1 MATGL
6 QSLLQDTVALSQE
19 LLFEAGMNGALRVVN
34 PAWTSVLGW
43 SEPELK
49 ARTLHDLVHA
59 DDLEKTSAAFRRAVE
74 SAGVVALDTRC
85 VAKDGSYRS
94 FSWKIVARDDVL
106 LGAGH
111 EVATPEGAKAV
122 HDINNLM
129 QTIVGALE
137 LVRRLLATGRL
148 DETDRFMTSAISAA
162 HRAAELNQQ
171 RSIPSPTPSGSPVA
185 EKTPP

>member
-6 QSLLQDTVALSQE
+6 QSLLQDTVTLSQE

-43 SEPELK
+43 GEPELH
-49 ARTLHDLVHA
+49 ARNLHDLVHA
-59 DDLEKTSAAFRRAVE
+59 DDLEKTSEAFRRAVE
-74 SAGVVALDTRC
+74 SATVVVLDVRC
-85 VAKDGSYRS
+85 LASDGSYRS
-94 FSWKIVARDDVL
+94 ISWKIVARDDVL

-111 EVATPEGAKAV
+111 EVPAREGAKSV

-137 LVRRLLATGRL
+137 LVRRLLATGRVQ
-148 DETDRFMTSAISAA
+148 ETDRFITSAISSA

-171 RSIPSPTPSGSPVA
+171 RSGSAPMPSGNAVG
-185 EKTPP
+185 EKTGA